1 MGAQAPTDTD
11 TPTWGGEAVVT
22 ETQEDRDRLGR
33 PVGAEPDVEERFRAL
48 QLTDERQQAE
58 LNELRASLTQRLQD
72 IDYLGQRVA
81 DIDIRLR
88 STEEAVDMLEAS
100 QSPRSDAWR
109 RLSSRKFLF
118 ALVAFIGSIVGGLS
132 GWIPPEVAAVLATAT
147 AGLYALAE
155 AWVDNGTEKA
165 KAEVAKAVATLRPPV

>member
-1 MGAQAPTDTD
+1 MSD
-11 TPTWGGEAVVT
+11 TPTWGGEAVT
-22 ETQEDRDRLGR
+22 TITQDMRTR
-33 PVGAEPDVEERFRAL
+33 PVGAEPDVEDRFIAL
-48 QLTDERQQAE
+48 QRTDERQQAE
-58 LNELRASLTQRLQD
+58 INELKGTLTQRLQD

-81 DIDIRLR
+81 GIDIRLQ
-88 STEEAVDMLEAS
+88 STEEAVDFLEAS

-118 ALVAFIGSIVGGLS
+118 ALVAFIGSIAGGLS

-155 AWVDNGTEKA
+155 AWVDNGAEKA
-165 KAEVAKAVATLRPPV
+165 RAEVAKAVASGRPPS